1 MAVRGLRYPGRLTK
15 FTSPYVSRVW
25 HWFFKP
31 WSQAVRRMASNISR
45 RNADCHGL
53 CLAWLPVLSPTAVWW
68 DPQLA
73 GSEQDRTWK

>member
-31 WSQAVRRMASNISR
+31 WSQAVSANGFKYQSPKCRLSRIVSGMAARLKSHR
-45 RNADCHGL
+45 
-53 CLAWLPVLSPTAVWW
+53 CLVGPTA
-68 DPQLA
+68 
-73 GSEQDRTWK
+73 GRK